1 MSLNFSIFKSEAEA
15 TPESDTEERM
25 PDSGGENQ
33 NKGQSVKQKMVSKFQ
48 KLESKGE

>member
-15 TPESDTEERM
+15 TPESDPEEHM

-48 KLESKGE
+48 KMESKGE